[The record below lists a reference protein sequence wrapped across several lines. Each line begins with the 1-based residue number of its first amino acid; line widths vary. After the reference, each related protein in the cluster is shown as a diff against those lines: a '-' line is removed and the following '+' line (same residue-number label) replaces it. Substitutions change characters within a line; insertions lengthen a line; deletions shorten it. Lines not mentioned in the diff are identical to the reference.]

1 MVPFDWRDL
10 IMQVEE
16 EPYLQVINQVKKIH
30 VYLFLFLLLWT
41 KIPILLSGTTGK
53 YFKIW
58 SLQIQLHSSDLRPT
72 TAKRKKKQINPC
84 PVHPFTTFT
93 ILFLSEKLKR
103 TGEHCSVPE
112 KSVHTGY
119 FRSKGEMP
127 SEVLR
132 ASLLLYQKSAS
143 SSFLMD

>member
-1 MVPFDWRDL
+1 MFIYFCFFSSGQKSL
-10 IMQVEE
+10 FYYLGQLANILKYG
-16 EPYLQVINQVKKIH
+16 PYK
-30 VYLFLFLLLWT
+30 FSFT
-41 KIPILLSGTTGK
+41 P
-53 YFKIW
+53 
-58 SLQIQLHSSDLRPT
+58 QISSQQQL
-72 TAKRKKKQINPC
+72 KEKKKQINPC

-103 TGEHCSVPE
+103 TSEHCSVPE

-127 SEVLR
+127 SEVPR